1 MRINVRRS
9 GPVASACLVLL
20 GRPALSQHEPVSAPI
35 SGVRYEITATAASLR
50 SRKLSVNTSFDVA
63 DTATVLLALPAW
75 TPGAYEISYFARWV
89 SGFSAAEG
97 GTSLRWDK
105 LDYDTWRIH
114 PARPGRV
121 TVSFDY
127 TADTLDNAM
136 SWSRPDFTLFNGTN
150 LFHYPV
156 GRPLDF
162 PAAVAIHTDATWRV
176 ATSMTPAGASHTW
189 KATNYHDL
197 VDMPV
202 FVGKFDVDSA
212 TVAGRTLRYATYPV
226 GSVSG
231 AARAEAWEQLKRI
244 IPVESNV
251 FGETPWDS
259 YSLLQIMDSSAQGYS
274 GLEHSSSHVDI
285 VAPQFIGSESQPSLY
300 AHEIFH
306 AWNVKRLRPAEMVPY
321 HYDRAQPTPWLW
333 VSEGVTDYYADLAQV
348 RAGIIDAAGFYGLTA
363 GKIGE
368 IAATVP
374 FALEDA
380 SVNTWIHPKDGT
392 EYSYYPKGSLAG
404 LMLDLIVRDASDNRH
419 SLDGVM
425 RELYQT
431 TWKRGRGFTRADFWS
446 AVSRAANG
454 KSFEEFER
462 NYVDGREPYPW
473 PSMLALAGLRLEPD
487 STPRI
492 GVTTA
497 NDPTGAVR
505 VITVDSTSAAAL
517 AGVQPGD
524 ELVSVGE
531 IPVSDATFGAKFRVR
546 YVGRPTGSP
555 LPIVVKRGTQTLT
568 LQASLKY
575 SSVAPR
581 IVEDSA
587 APPKARRI
595 REGLLHGTT
604 TQ

>member
-1 MRINVRRS
+1 MRINIRRS
-9 GPVASACLVLL
+9 GPVVSACVVLL
-20 GRPALSQHEPVSAPI
+20 GQPALSQREPVSAPI
-35 SGVRYEITATAASLR
+35 SGVRYEITATSASLKA
-50 SRKLSVNTSFDVA
+50 RKLSVSTSFDVA
-63 DTATVLLALPAW
+63 DTATVILALPAW
-75 TPGAYEISYFARWV
+75 TPGAYELSYFARWV
-89 SGFSAAEG
+89 SGFSATESG
-97 GTSLRWDK
+97 SPLRWDK

-114 PARPGRV
+114 PAHAGRV

-136 SWSRPDFTLFNGTN
+136 AWSRSDFALFNGTN
-150 LFHYPV
+150 VFHYPA
-156 GRPLDF
+156 GRSLDF
-162 PAAVAIHTDATWRV
+162 PATVVIHADTGWRI
-176 ATSMTPAGASHTW
+176 ATSMPSAGTPRTW
-189 KATNYHDL
+189 RATNYNDL

-202 FVGKFDVDSA
+202 FVGRFDMDSA

-231 AARAEAWEQLKRI
+231 ASRSEAWDQLKRI

-259 YSLLQIMDSSAQGYS
+259 YSLLQIMDSSAQGYA

-306 AWNVKRLRPAEMVPY
+306 AWNVKRLRPADLVPY
-321 HYDRAQPTPWLW
+321 RYDRSQPTPWLW
-333 VSEGVTDYYADLAQV
+333 VSEGVTDYYADLTQV
-348 RAGIIDAAGFYGLTA
+348 RAGIIDASGFYALTA

-368 IAATVP
+368 ITATVP

-404 LMLDLIVRDASDNRH
+404 FMLDLIIRDASDNRH

-425 RELYQT
+425 RDLYQG
-431 TWKRGRGFTRADFWS
+431 TWKKGHGFTRADFWS
-446 AVSRAANG
+446 TVSRAANG
-454 KSFEEFER
+454 KSFEDFER

-473 PSMLALAGLRLEPD
+473 PSMLSLAGLELVPD

-492 GVTTA
+492 GVTTG
-497 NDPTGAVR
+497 NDPAGAVR
-505 VITVDSTSAAAL
+505 VITIDTTSAAAQ

-531 IPVSDATFGAKFRVR
+531 IPVADASFGAKFRVR
-546 YVGRPTGSP
+546 YAGRPSGSP

-568 LQASLKY
+568 LQSSLKY
-575 SSVAPR
+575 SSITPR
-581 IVEDSA
+581 IVEDAGAS
-587 APPKARRI
+587 PKARRI
-595 REGLLHGTT
+595 REGLLRGTIT
-604 TQ
+604 R